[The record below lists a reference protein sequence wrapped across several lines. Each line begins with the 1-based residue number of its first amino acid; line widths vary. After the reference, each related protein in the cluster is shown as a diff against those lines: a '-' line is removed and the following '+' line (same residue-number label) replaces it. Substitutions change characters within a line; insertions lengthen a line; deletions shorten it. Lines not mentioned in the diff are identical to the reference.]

1 MERFVETR
9 GLDVPDGR
17 AGRHVVIVDVK
28 RSESSELADTFIQ
41 VEPGTDFEVL
51 WTLRGLIAG
60 VPVHRSVVGG
70 VNYSVLVDLADRMKS
85 CRYGAS
91 ILRPAD

>member
-9 GLDVPDGR
+9 GLDFPDGR
-17 AGRHVVIVDVK
+17 SGRHVVIVDVK

-51 WTLRGLIAG
+51 WTLR
-60 VPVHRSVVGG
+60 
-70 VNYSVLVDLADRMKS
+70 
-85 CRYGAS
+85 
-91 ILRPAD
+91 